1 MKLYNSKNMEQQ
13 LQLKPFKRTP
23 GFKYKVICITDITFH
38 ASHRQPS
45 MAIAKNVSK
54 SFTKNE
60 PGRFYGFKT
69 EELSDRESLIRIL
82 DEYVKKDPAFLKMV
96 QEEEKN
102 GVKLL
107 LEIPTE
113 NIPIKFGN
121 DVYEF
126 ISSKNGQ
133 RVIRGLNK

>member
-1 MKLYNSKNMEQQ
+1 MEQQ
-13 LQLKPFKRTP
+13 LQLKPFERVS
-23 GFKYKVICITDITFH
+23 GFKYKVLQITDITFH
-38 ASHRQPS
+38 TSHKQPS
-45 MAIAKNVSK
+45 KAIAKNVNK
-54 SFTKNE
+54 SFTQNQ

-69 EELSDRESLIRIL
+69 EDLSDRESLIRIL
-82 DEYVKKDPAFLKMV
+82 DEYVKKDPAFLKMI

-102 GVKLL
+102 GVKML

-113 NIPIKFGN
+113 KIPIRFGN

>member
-1 MKLYNSKNMEQQ
+1 MEQQ
-13 LQLKPFKRTP
+13 LQLKPFEKMP
-23 GFKYKVICITDITFH
+23 GFKYKVLQITDITFH

-45 MAIAKNVSK
+45 KAIAKNVNK
-54 SFTKNE
+54 SFTQNQ

-69 EELSDRESLIRIL
+69 EDLSDRESLIRIL
-82 DEYVKKDPAFLKMV
+82 DQYIKTDPAFLKMV
-96 QEEEKN
+96 QEEQKN

-107 LEIPTE
+107 LEIPTD

-121 DVYEF
+121 DVKEF